1 LRALDMRRGS
11 PMAQKLG
18 KQIIRGVHSALLER
32 DRAEMR
38 AVNALLM
45 VMEPPRRRASKT
57 RRRHS
62 ARRRPA

>member
-1 LRALDMRRGS
+1 
-11 PMAQKLG
+11 MAQKLG
-18 KQIIRGVHSALLER
+18 KRIIRGVHSALLER